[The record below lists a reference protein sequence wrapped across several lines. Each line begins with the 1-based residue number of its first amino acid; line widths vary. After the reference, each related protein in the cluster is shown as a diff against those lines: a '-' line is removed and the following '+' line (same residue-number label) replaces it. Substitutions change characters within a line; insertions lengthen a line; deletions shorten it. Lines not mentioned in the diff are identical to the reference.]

1 MRIKVSISM
10 LLLYLLIAL
19 MYLYP
24 FADLLPSAV
33 QIVIFV
39 LWFFSLGNKKITSQ
53 GLVLSSVSI
62 IIMVITLLRCIAAGQ
77 LDMGYY
83 SSLQVVIQ
91 RYQFVIYPIIFLYV
105 SQLANDGKRKIF
117 NWAITCISITV
128 IVSLYYIIAVDP
140 QAVRNTQGVNYFGVG
155 DFQLMYAIAMLFGPL
170 LFLIVDKIKHKEK
183 CLILLIE
190 LGLMGVC
197 LILCNL
203 VTSVVFAISSIGVT
217 YCFTRK
223 NKLMY
228 VVIGIAGATL
238 YMCKG
243 VISVALKNLAA
254 KNIFYWSTNNKI
266 LAIANVLIGDSSNVD
281 TLSRRMMLSKQSLN
295 FFKENILF
303 GINFKDHVE
312 GKIGCHAQWADDL
325 GRYGLIGNLVIWINY
340 FQIAKKTITYNPNSI
355 VMQNMKS
362 VWVCFF
368 ILGFLN
374 PCLSGTILMAQF
386 VIIPTFDALAK
397 E

>member
-1 MRIKVSISM
+1 MRLKANISM

-24 FADLLPSAV
+24 FADLFPSAV
-33 QIVIFV
+33 QIVVFV
-39 LWFFSLGNKKITSQ
+39 LWFLSLGKTKIVSK

-62 IIMVITLLRCIAAGQ
+62 IIMIITLLRCIIAGQ
-77 LDMGYY
+77 LNMGYY
-83 SSLQVVIQ
+83 SSFQVVIQ

-105 SQLANDGKRKIF
+105 SQLANEKKRKIF
-117 NWAITCISITV
+117 NWGITCISITV
-128 IVSLYYIIAVDP
+128 IVSLYYIFAVDP
-140 QAVRNTQGVNYFGVG
+140 QAIRNTQGVNYFGVG
-155 DFQLMYAIAMLFGPL
+155 DFQLMYAISMLFGPL
-170 LFLIVDKIKHKEK
+170 FFLIVDKIKHKEK
-183 CLILLIE
+183 CWGLLVE
-190 LGLMGVC
+190 FGLMGIC

-203 VTSVVFAISSIGVT
+203 VTSAVLAICSIGVT

-223 NKLMY
+223 VKLIYFVMGLAGTMLY
-228 VVIGIAGATL
+228 LCKGFIGIA
-238 YMCKG
+238 
-243 VISVALKNLAA
+243 LKKLAD
-254 KNIFYWSTNNKI
+254 KSIFYWSTNNKI
-266 LAIANVLIGDSSNVD
+266 YAIANVLMGDFTNID
-281 TLSRRMMLSKQSLN
+281 TLSRRMMLSNQSIN
-295 FFKENILF
+295 SFKENILF
-303 GINFKDHVE
+303 GINFKDHVQ

-325 GRYGLIGNLVIWINY
+325 GRFGLIGNLVIWINY
-340 FQIAKKTITYNPNSI
+340 FSIAKKTITYNPNRI

-386 VIIPTFDALAK
+386 VIIPTFDALVK

>member
-1 MRIKVSISM
+1 MRIKVNISM

-33 QIVIFV
+33 QIVVFV
-39 LWFFSLGNKKITSQ
+39 LWFLSLGNNKLVSQ

-62 IIMVITLLRCIAAGQ
+62 IIMVITLLRCIVAGQ

-91 RYQFVIYPIIFLYV
+91 RYQFVIYPIIFSYV

-128 IVSLYYIIAVDP
+128 IVSLYYIITVDP
-140 QAVRNTQGVNYFGVG
+140 QAIRNTQGVNYFGVG

-170 LFLIVDKIKHKEK
+170 FFLIVEKIKHKEK
-183 CLILLIE
+183 CLVLLIE

-203 VTSVVFAISSIGVT
+203 VTSVVLAICSIGVT

-223 NKLMY
+223 SKLVY
-228 VVIGIAGATL
+228 IVIGLTGTML
-238 YMCKG
+238 YMSKG
-243 VISVALKNLAA
+243 LIGVALKNLAA

-266 LAIANVLIGDSSNVD
+266 LAIANVLMGDLTNID
-281 TLSRRMMLSKQSLN
+281 TLSRRMMLSNQSLTS
-295 FFKENILF
+295 FKENILF

-325 GRYGLIGNLVIWINY
+325 GRFGLIGNLVIWINY
-340 FQIAKKTITYNPNSI
+340 IQIAKKTITYNPDHI

-386 VIIPTFDALAK
+386 VIIPTFDALIK